1 MSKPI
6 NIFTSKISS
15 GDKKPDDLNSEY
27 YYNLTLFYQEESKEF
42 TKYTSNKYC
51 QLICFSKKISS
62 KKIKYFTLEIKEVPF
77 INNNISIQEDL
88 NFDEFNDN
96 FIYRDESIYLEIVL
110 DGNDNLSVTCN
121 LSNISSKILV
131 TPPNY

>member
-27 YYNLTLFYQEESKEF
+27 YYHLKLFYEEGNKEF

-62 KKIKYFTLEIKEVPF
+62 KKIKYFTLDIKEVPL
-77 INNNISIQEDL
+77 INNTISIQEDL

-96 FIYRDESIYLEIVL
+96 FIYRDENVYLEIVL
-110 DGNDNLSVTCN
+110 DDNDNLSVTCN
-121 LSNISSKILV
+121 LNNICSKILV

>member
-15 GDKKPDDLNSEY
+15 GDNKPNDSNSEY
-27 YYNLTLFYQEESKEF
+27 YYHLKLFYEDDDKEF
-42 TKYTSNKYC
+42 TTYTSNKYC
-51 QLICFSKKISS
+51 QLICFQKKISS
-62 KKIKYFTLEIKEVPF
+62 KKIKYFTLHVKELPL
-77 INNNISIQEDL
+77 IGNTISIREDL

-96 FIYRDESIYLEIVL
+96 FIYRDDNIYLEIVL
-110 DGNDNLSVTCN
+110 DDNDNLSVTCN
-121 LSNISSKILV
+121 LNNISSKILV